1 MRISAQLII
10 AACLLLGYVAQV
22 QAVYINRTITMDGV
36 MSDWYDTDAN
46 TYLPAGDI
54 TNNTGQYS
62 DDAESG
68 STSPLERDGS
78 LTSTGRDLRK
88 FSFTYDHTN
97 LYFYVERW
105 ASSTNITDWWFY
117 MDTTTGGV
125 AGTEPDGLMQSGEKL
140 LRVSWQGNTGS
151 TVAELYDYVESA
163 SGGDP
168 LVGYS
173 ALAPAGDYGDGY
185 TMPGDKTNVVSL
197 YNTNYGSSSG
207 TEMETIL
214 AWASLGLSGPA
225 NIKFHISSSN
235 GQNIPN
241 NIIDNMDG
249 PAGGQLFPKDL
260 QVSKT
265 ASVANIKGNQ
275 PFSYTV
281 TVYNAAIIEFTNVVI
296 SDVLPAQV
304 TYVSHTAEAGTTF
317 DDSDSN
323 SIPDEWNIP
332 GIPTNTTYT
341 LTINVTAGVVPV
353 VMNVNNTATLT
364 VSNPAD
370 EESSNDSA
378 NATVSIEPIPVLTM
392 VKYSSSPTVNP
403 GGTITYTLD
412 VTNTGGDDAYTVVVE
427 DQLSPFVM
435 FGLNTYGAGA
445 PFQLVEGSPA
455 SGLTIGTTAYSNDSG
470 ATYTYTPTSG
480 GGGAPAGFDANVTNW
495 KIEMTGTMTNTG
507 GNFDLNYQV
516 MIR

>member
-1 MRISAQLII
+1 MRVIAQVLVMI
-10 AACLLLGYVAQV
+10 CLLLGYLTQV
-22 QAVYINRTITMDGV
+22 QAAYINRTITMDGD
-36 MSDWYDTDAN
+36 MTDWYDTDGN
-46 TYLPAGDI
+46 TYNPAGDI
-54 TNNTGQYS
+54 TNNSGQFS
-62 DDAESG
+62 NDAQ
-68 STSPLERDGS
+68 DGS
-78 LTSTGRDLRK
+78 GNDLDEPISSTGRDLRK
-88 FSFTYDHTN
+88 FSFTYDNTY

-105 ASSTNITDWWFY
+105 ASSTNTTDWWFY

-125 AGTEPDGLMQSGEKL
+125 AGTEPDGLMQTGEKL
-140 LRVSWQGNTGS
+140 LRVSWQGNTRS
-151 TVAELYDYVESA
+151 TVAILYDYVESA

-168 LVGYS
+168 LVDG
-173 ALAPAGDYGDGY
+173 LGNGDGY
-185 TMPGDKTNVVSL
+185 TMPGDKANAVSL
-197 YNTNYGSSSG
+197 YSTNYGSSSG

-214 AWASLGLSGPA
+214 AWSSLGLSGPA

-241 NIIDNMDG
+241 NILDNMDG

-265 ASVANIKGNQ
+265 ASISNIKGNQ
-275 PFSYTV
+275 PFTYTV
-281 TVYNAAIIEFTNVVI
+281 TVYNAAIVSFTNVVI

-304 TYVSHTAEAGTTF
+304 TYASHSAQSGTTF

-332 GIPTNTTYT
+332 SIPANTTYT

-364 VSNPAD
+364 ASTPAD

-378 NATVSIEPIPVLTM
+378 TATVSIEPVPVLTM
-392 VKYSSSPTVNP
+392 VKYSASPTVNP
-403 GGTITYTLD
+403 GGTVNYTLD
-412 VTNTGGDDAYTVVVE
+412 ITNTGGDDAYTVVVE

-435 FGLNTYGAGA
+435 FGLNSYGTGI

-455 SGLTIGTTAYSNDSG
+455 SGLTIGTTSYSNDNG
-470 ATYTYTPTSG
+470 ATYTYIPVSG

-495 KIEMTGTMTNTG
+495 KIEMTGTMANTG